1 MNNVKN
7 KHSMKRIL
15 EEIINRN
22 TEGNYLLSSSDKAK
36 MISEILDLFAVS
48 GSLPIERFDA
58 EDWLGEKKDIWNHP
72 IITDRNGLE
81 SYEVADLMAEFANS
95 VISNERQRW
104 WYG

>member
-1 MNNVKN
+1 
-7 KHSMKRIL
+7 MKKAKTLPKLKAELQMIFNAYIR
-15 EEIINRN
+15 ERD

-72 IITDRNGLE
+72 IITDRNGLK

-95 VISNERQRW
+95 VISNES
-104 WYG
+104 